1 MTQSFNCPSCGGTL
15 EYQGTGKT
23 MKCQYC
29 GTVVQV
35 PEEFWREAE
44 QAQTTNQ
51 WMKYI
56 LIFLAITVGL
66 PTCLALF
73 GTVFGIGSSIF
84 AAILAFTLHFLM
96 R

>member
-1 MTQSFNCPSCGGTL
+1 
-15 EYQGTGKT
+15 